1 MIAKSEK
8 IKIKNLF
15 PNKVFMS
22 PLLGSLTDFLKGY
35 LLTHFFG
42 M

>member
-15 PNKVFMS
+15 PHKIFMS
-22 PLLGSLTDFLKGY
+22 PLLGSLTDFLKGC